1 MNLKKD
7 LQNETSKSESK
18 SESIDSKS
26 DSKFKSLFHFTP
38 SQSES
43 KSNKNGLES
52 KSGLEYYKSGFSAHH
67 QQLTSSVLP
76 TKRSHQYLSK

>member
-18 SESIDSKS
+18 SESIGSK
-26 DSKFKSLFHFTP
+26 SKFKSLFQFTP